1 MAYSQELVQQL
12 NDVFA
17 RSNIHAKFEESGE
30 VGIFNIRMKLSCR
43 LQNVAMSV
51 IVREDNFS
59 TLATLPLSADE
70 NSRLAVAEYL
80 TRANFNMRNGNFEM
94 SMDDGTIRFKA
105 YHHVGAGPLD
115 PKAGRLTVIMP
126 FLMIDRYGNGLIDVL
141 FGLKSPRE
149 AFEAIG

>member
-12 NDVFA
+12 SDIFE
-17 RSNIHAKFEESGE
+17 RSNIHAKFDGEGE
-30 VGIFNIRMKLSCR
+30 VGLFEIRMKLSCR

-59 TLATLPLSADE
+59 SLATLPLAADE

-80 TRANFNMRNGNFEM
+80 TRVNYNMRNGNFEL

-115 PKAGRLTVIMP
+115 ARAGRLTVLLP

-149 AFEAIG
+149 AYEAIG

>member
-1 MAYSQELVQQL
+1 MAYSQELVAQL
-12 NDVFA
+12 SEVFA
-17 RSNIHAKFEESGE
+17 LSNIRAKFEEDGD

-43 LQNVAMSV
+43 LQNVAMSI

-59 TLATLPLSADE
+59 ALATLPLAADE

-80 TRANFNMRNGNFEM
+80 TRVNYNMRNGNFEM

-105 YHHVGAGPLD
+105 YHHVGSGPLD

-149 AFEAIG
+149 AYEAIV

>member
-1 MAYSQELVQQL
+1 MAYSQELVTQL
-12 NDVFA
+12 GEVFA
-17 RSNIHAKFEESGE
+17 LSNIHARFEEDGG
-30 VGIFNIRMKLSCR
+30 VGIFHIRMKLSCR
-43 LQNVAMSV
+43 LQNVAMSI

-59 TLATLPLSADE
+59 ALATLPLAADE

-80 TRANFNMRNGNFEM
+80 TRVNYNMRNGNFEM

-105 YHHVGAGPLD
+105 YHHVGGGPLD
-115 PKAGRLTVIMP
+115 PKAGRLTVILP

-149 AFEAIG
+149 AYEAIG